1 MHSIVYVENK
11 VAGFV
16 ILNHNNYYV
25 IPLFW
30 QTTKHN
36 GFVGNETK
44 ECIFLKINYT
54 I

>member
-1 MHSIVYVENK
+1 MYVENN

-16 ILNHNNYYV
+16 ILNHNDYYV

-30 QTTKHN
+30 QTTKDN
-36 GFVGNETK
+36 GFVGNDTK
-44 ECIFLKINYT
+44 VCILLKINYT